1 MDQSVATAVLS
12 RDDGGF
18 EIEPASDA
26 KANQSKYRAAPAADP
41 QRPLIMTQPAEQS
54 LATTRSQP
62 ASLRILAVDDDPLV
76 LMNVAALIEDL
87 GHSVVEA
94 ASGKAALEVLRG
106 GQPIDLLVTDQSM
119 PGMTGVEL
127 AAAAS
132 DAAPGIRIV
141 IATGYAELPA
151 GTVPFVTLQ
160 KPFLDDDLARAID
173 KAMNGKTMDDRG

>member
-1 MDQSVATAVLS
+1 MNQGVATAGMS
-12 RDDGGF
+12 REDRGF
-18 EIEPASDA
+18 EIDPANDA
-26 KANQSKYRAAPAADP
+26 KGSQGEYRGAPAVDP
-41 QRPLIMTQPAEQS
+41 ERPFIMTQPAKQP
-54 LATTRSQP
+54 LATTCSQP

-87 GHSVVEA
+87 GHSVIEA
-94 ASGKAALEVLRG
+94 ASGKAALEILRG

-127 AAAAS
+127 AAAAN

-173 KAMNGKTMDDRG
+173 RAMNGQS